1 MVSPV
6 AAREGHRVLLAGT
19 EIGLAF
25 ETFVRGSKYR
35 QYWCGDVLKLN
46 DSSTDA
52 DRDCLGPIVRVE
64 FLHDVLEM
72 CFHRLFRDKE
82 LFSDVA
88 VAISSGKLT
97 QDVHFTRSKLCIAVV
112 LSQRRRYLGR
122 NPLLSSMDLPNYI
135 HQFSRRHCLQ
145 NVSASSSLK
154 RPLNFRI
161 TGKGRQNDEM
171 RSSMHVLGR
180 NHRVDAAYIG

>member
-25 ETFVRGSKYR
+25 ETFVRGPKYR

-46 DSSTDA
+46 DSSKDA
-52 DRDCLGPIVRVE
+52 DRDCLCPIVRVE

-72 CFHRLFRDKE
+72 CFHRLFRDEE

-88 VAISSGKLT
+88 VAIVSGKLT
-97 QDVHFTRSKLCIAVV
+97 QDVNFTRSKLFITVV
-112 LSQRRRYLGR
+112 FSQIRGYLGW

-135 HQFSRRHCLQ
+135 HQFIRRRRLQ

-154 RPLNFRI
+154 RPLNFRA

-171 RSSMHVLGR
+171 RSSIFRPYR
-180 NHRVDAAYIG
+180 NHRVDAAHI